1 MVPRAL
7 DRLDAAYKG
16 KSTCYCRC
24 CCVHVCMCA
33 RTWWNR
39 SDGVCVCA
47 SHAGKTINMTACG
60 FGDKFFEA
68 FSERIGEM
76 GVGAVGWVHMSPPKL
91 LPRLLRRR

>member
-1 MVPRAL
+1 
-7 DRLDAAYKG
+7 
-16 KSTCYCRC
+16 
-24 CCVHVCMCA
+24 
-33 RTWWNR
+33 
-39 SDGVCVCA
+39 
-47 SHAGKTINMTACG
+47 MTACG